1 MPGTPTTEMP
11 DCNNMRTKLKKPKET
26 YICDEKLLVISSEFE
41 KSLTETRSDGKGKGL
56 R

>member
-26 YICDEKLLVISSEFE
+26 DICDEYMQ
-41 KSLTETRSDGKGKGL
+41 R
-56 R
+56 